1 MWTDDEAGDEGG
13 LDLVEMLTRTR
24 SAGPMLEIATLWGDA
39 WLDHRAYAPG
49 QAVALEGLGSVR
61 WDGLRAFVD
70 GPEGELEVRD
80 EPRVVEAGGLVFVVR
95 RATPG
100 RAVRN
105 PWPVDRASVACG
117 VATAAAG
124 CLAATGMRMAPEPQR
139 NHVVELDE
147 RFVEL
152 LMISQPPPRSE
163 HPPAAEG
170 ARAKRDEGRVGK
182 KDARMDKAKGERV
195 PVQKQ
200 EIDRRVVEQ
209 AGVMGALSDESLSR
223 SLAGSPGLNDGIGG
237 LIGARGAQIGSAGL
251 GSKGTG
257 LGGGGTAEGLGGF
270 GARDMGTGAG
280 FGTGAM
286 WTPLSH
292 DPISRDNY
300 EDYGTNEMVLV
311 ANDPLSTFAIDVDTG
326 SFTNA
331 RRSIEEGWLPPPA
344 SVRVEEFVNYPDYD
358 YDAPTGDSPLGV
370 TLEAAPSPW
379 ASGRHVLR
387 VGLHAPE
394 PAGARKPVHLVFLV
408 DVSGSMNTPDRLP
421 LAKECLASL
430 VGGLGPEDTVG
441 LVTYAGG
448 VRAVLEP
455 TPTTRKA
462 EILDAIDQLRSGGG
476 TAMGS
481 GMTLAYEMA
490 SDAFVEGIENRV
502 IVLSDGDTN
511 IGATSH
517 DQILAGIEEYAKKG
531 ITLSTIGFGR
541 GNYNDALMEQLADRG
556 DGNYFYVDS
565 LEEGERIF
573 GEKLTS
579 TIQTVATDVKV
590 QVEFDARAVHAY
602 RLIGYENRDV
612 ADEDFR
618 DDAVDA
624 GEVGAGHRVTAL
636 YELILKDAPSG
647 DLATVRIR
655 AEKPGA
661 ENAAGEWTTPLPVSR
676 VEDELAD
683 TTRDFRVAL
692 GMATFA
698 EVLRGS
704 APEVELTDVAAL
716 IRGAARH
723 GSDDS
728 SLATLVDTAAALRQE
743 QPEAGL
749 AELDQVQPGDPI
761 ILGALDRH
769 LVDTVVR
776 RHGNQ
781 LRYCYQR
788 ELTKRADLAG
798 KVTMKFVIAKDGTV
812 SSATTKSSTLSSDP
826 VESCLEGRFMKMQF
840 PQPKGGGIVIVSYP
854 FAFSPA

>member
-1 MWTDDEAGDEGG
+1 MWTDDEAGEEGG
-13 LDLVEMLTRTR
+13 LDLVAMLTRPR
-24 SAGPMLEIATLWGDA
+24 SAGPMLEVATLWGDA

-49 QAVALEGLGSVR
+49 EPVALQGLGKVR

-70 GPEGELEVRD
+70 GPDGEIEVAD

-95 RATPG
+95 RAAAA

-105 PWPVDRASVACG
+105 AWPVDRASVACG

-147 RFVEL
+147 RFVDL
-152 LMISQPPPRSE
+152 LMMAQPPARSE

-170 ARAKRDEGRVGK
+170 ARAKREEGRVGK
-182 KDARMDKAKGERV
+182 KDAQMEKAKGDRV
-195 PVQKQ
+195 RAQKQ

-209 AGVMGALSDESLSR
+209 AGVMGALADESLSR
-223 SLAGSPGLNDGIGG
+223 SLAGSPGLNEGIGG
-237 LIGARGAQIGSAGL
+237 LIGARGAQIGSTGL
-251 GSKGTG
+251 GSRGTG

-270 GARDMGTGAG
+270 GARGMGTGAG
-280 FGTGAM
+280 FGAGEL
-286 WTPLSH
+286 WTPLMH
-292 DPISRDNY
+292 DPTSRDKY
-300 EDYGTNEMVLV
+300 EDHGTNEMVLV

-331 RRSIEEGWLPPPA
+331 RRMIESGWLPPPEA
-344 SVRVEEFVNYPDYD
+344 VRVEEFVNYPDYD
-358 YDAPTGDSPLGV
+358 YAGPTGDSPLGV

-394 PAGARKPVHLVFLV
+394 PAGPRKPAHLVFLV

-421 LAKECLASL
+421 LAKECLVEVL
-430 VGGLGPEDTVG
+430 DHLGPEDTVG

-462 EILDAIDQLRSGGG
+462 EILAAIDELRSGGG

-481 GMTLAYEMA
+481 GMELAYEMA

-517 DQILAGIEEYAKKG
+517 EQILAGIEKYAKKG
-531 ITLSTIGFGR
+531 ITLSTIGFGT

-573 GEKLTS
+573 AEKLTS

-590 QVEFDARAVHAY
+590 QVEFDEDAVYAY

-636 YELILKDAPSG
+636 YELVLKDTPSG

-676 VEDELAD
+676 VQGELAG

-704 APEVELTDVAAL
+704 APEVDLEDVAAL
-716 IRGAARH
+716 IRRAERYGSHDAELAA
-723 GSDDS
+723 
-728 SLATLVDTAAALRQE
+728 LVDQAAALRRE

-749 AELDQVQPGDPI
+749 AAFDAVRLGDPL
-761 ILGALDRH
+761 ILGALD
-769 LVDTVVR
+769 LSVVDSVIQ

-781 LRYCYQR
+781 MRYCYER

-798 KVTMKFVIAKDGTV
+798 KVTIKFVISKDGTV
-812 SSATTKSSTLSSDP
+812 SSATTKSSTLGSDP
-826 VESCLEGRFMKMQF
+826 VESCLEGRFMRMRF

-854 FAFSPA
+854 LGFAPA